1 MPGRVVVSS
10 GGTCRRPAGPSRFSG
25 RAGLTVAAV
34 LLFAGCSSGDEP
46 APSAAPDSSSTIV
59 PTTSPGADQSGIGE
73 FCERAESFNQVLGGI
88 DASSIESFDVIASEV
103 ADLSA
108 AAPPEIAGDLATMSG
123 YWNELAAVDTDD
135 PTQVGRLTQR
145 NDEVVTAGQ
154 RVTAYLVDECGITP
168 VE

>member
-1 MPGRVVVSS
+1 MVVSS
-10 GGTCRRPAGPSRFSG
+10 GGAFRRPARPSRFLG
-25 RAGLTVAAV
+25 RAGLAVAAV
-34 LLFAGCSSGDEP
+34 VLLAGCSSGDDP
-46 APSAAPDSSSTIV
+46 APSAAPDSS
-59 PTTSPGADQSGIGE
+59 TTAPSSASPGADPPGIGE
-73 FCERAESFNQVLGGI
+73 FCERAESFNQVLGSI
-88 DASSIESFDVIASEV
+88 DANSIESFDVIASEV